1 MGGSQASEARSWSDT
16 PPQAANHRQD
26 KGQEK
31 GRLPVTGGIMG
42 SLISYYGNYQ
52 APDNRFDKL
61 SLVGV
66 WGKLSGGAAL
76 CTGGG

>member
-1 MGGSQASEARSWSDT
+1 
-16 PPQAANHRQD
+16 
-26 KGQEK
+26 
-31 GRLPVTGGIMG
+31 MG